1 MKVSN
6 YLKVGGQ
13 GRYIR
18 YLSLIPACLDEKN
31 FPVWVLSQPGGNTKL
46 HLNNLS

>member
-6 YLKVGGQ
+6 YLKVGCQ
-13 GRYIR
+13 GGYIR
-18 YLSLIPACLDEKN
+18 YLSLIPACLNEKN
-31 FPVWVLSQPGGNTKL
+31 FPVRVLSQPGGNTKL